1 MNNVNQ
7 SQEQKQLNVQGS
19 GALPAADAPPAVL
32 LTPDMVVEQLRA
44 LRTQMPN
51 VDPLTDQERKLARGQ
66 ARLGLSAE
74 ALQASINVI
83 GATDAVAQGVEMPF
97 EDARQFAD
105 ETGHWTAVE
114 AELKRFLGGVADA
127 NLIRRQRLGIL
138 AAKAYGIARQVGRD
152 NPEVRT
158 HVKEIARLRA
168 LTRRKKPAT
177 TTPQTPA
184 PPVTPAPA
192 PSTEPS
198 TALSTKSTQ

>member
-7 SQEQKQLNVQGS
+7 SQEKKQSNVQGGS
-19 GALPAADAPPAVL
+19 ALPSADAPPAAL
-32 LTPDMVVEQLRA
+32 LTPQQVVEQLRV

-66 ARLGLSAE
+66 ARLGLSPE

-83 GATDAVAQGVEMPF
+83 GSTDAVAQGVETPF
-97 EDARQFAD
+97 EDAQQFAD
-105 ETGHWTAVE
+105 ETGHWTTVE

-138 AAKAYGIARQVGRD
+138 AAKAYGIAKQVGRD

-184 PPVTPAPA
+184 PTAPVDA

-198 TALSTKSTQ
+198 TATSTESNK